1 MAGEK
6 GQDIHP
12 HTRDILAEIE
22 AEVAHELE
30 EERPPEGGPIYQT
43 VGALV
48 GIAIGVAGAVLVLRL
63 RTRLLQSAGRGAVAV
78 RRQRGDRRAVGG
90 AAGDRPQ
97 ADRQRGV
104 HPK

>member
-6 GQDIHP
+6 GQDMHP
-12 HTRDILAEIE
+12 HTRDILAELE

-30 EERPPEGGPIYQT
+30 EERPPAGGPIYQT

-48 GIAIGVAGAVLVLRL
+48 GIAIGVARCGAVLRL

-78 RRQRGDRRAVGG
+78 HRQRGDRRAVGG
-90 AAGDRPQ
+90 AAGDRP
-97 ADRQRGV
+97 RS
-104 HPK
+104 